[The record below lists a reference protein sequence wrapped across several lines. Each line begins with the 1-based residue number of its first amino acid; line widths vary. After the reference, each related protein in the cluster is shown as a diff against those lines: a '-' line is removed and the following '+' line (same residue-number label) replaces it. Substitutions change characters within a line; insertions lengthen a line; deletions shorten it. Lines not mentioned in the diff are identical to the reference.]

1 MRQQLWPQYVGG
13 VLDVDAASAWK
24 EYTGTQTIHLTK
36 DNVGD
41 YKDPVKTTGN
51 GTNVTFTGDKT
62 ADWTVAWTQDNQD
75 NNGDSQGDNILVG
88 TGSNLTIQNLNS
100 LNFEATQTSKTSVDG
115 ALKAVNGA
123 NVTIKDI
130 GTINFGT
137 ADNVLKADQGFHAY
151 GATID
156 VSAGNLYGNV
166 RGAGFL
172 MAQSTGSGTSAQKGT
187 LNVTI
192 ANDVNLTSNYRA
204 LMTAGVYQ
212 NATDPDKAVENTLTA
227 GGKITLHVTGETAS
241 KPAADAVVG
250 VTDEYYDGSYHYG
263 NGDAKLTISGK
274 DGVSV
279 VSDQG
284 AGLSVGRHSE
294 SGTRTLKVESV
305 DGDVSIETAG
315 IGISS
320 GVGAQKNPDGT
331 DNGTADA
338 FNAKADITVTG
349 QNVSVISKTNSA
361 VDLDKN
367 AELNVVS
374 TQENGKIVLAGGN
387 GVAADISG
395 ENTKFTI
402 GNGRNGTVELRGQI
416 KAADGAAVNIS
427 GNTTTIADAA
437 ASKDGTLVYTST
449 GGSFKVADGAKLQV
463 NGAKTGAHLYSSDN
477 DSPVT
482 FWDDKNTSFDNPFQ
496 YSAEGIVYAGIT
508 ENNKALTA
516 GYIAPTVAAAATAAN
531 DSVIT
536 PLIISGADSYNAAV
550 GIAQAG
556 GVQHGTYAVTGLVA
570 DALTNH
576 EDTAEKDVWAK
587 GFHSTEDIDGLG
599 FEGGALDLDTQYN
612 GAVAGI
618 DLYQKDDTSAGVAF
632 SYADG
637 NVSGES
643 GGVYTKND
651 AEYLG
656 ISLYGKK
663 DFGAYR
669 LAADLSYLGGSHDLT
684 QHNDGTTVT
693 AKPDTEAWTL
703 GVKAMKDY
711 DLGSGTL
718 TPYVGA
724 RYLRLTTDSYTSS
737 LGLSYDSETQN
748 LFLLPVGADYSLNL
762 KRGGWTVAPYVG
774 LGYIWTVGD
783 RSADQTVSYGTTAGS
798 FAYDVTDAGSF
809 LAKAGIS
816 AAKGDY
822 AFSLGYAYQKG
833 STVDSDTWTA
843 AASYRF

>member
-1 MRQQLWPQYVGG
+1 
-13 VLDVDAASAWK
+13 
-24 EYTGTQTIHLTK
+24 
-36 DNVGD
+36 
-41 YKDPVKTTGN
+41 
-51 GTNVTFTGDKT
+51 
-62 ADWTVAWTQDNQD
+62 
-75 NNGDSQGDNILVG
+75 
-88 TGSNLTIQNLNS
+88 
-100 LNFEATQTSKTSVDG
+100 
-115 ALKAVNGA
+115 
-123 NVTIKDI
+123 
-130 GTINFGT
+130 
-137 ADNVLKADQGFHAY
+137 
-151 GATID
+151 
-156 VSAGNLYGNV
+156 
-166 RGAGFL
+166 
-172 MAQSTGSGTSAQKGT
+172 MAQSVNTNNQGT
-187 LNVTI
+187 LNVDI
-192 ANDVNLTSNYRA
+192 KNDVNLTSNYRA

-212 NATDPDKAVENTLTA
+212 NPDKGVENTLTA

-241 KPAADAVVG
+241 KPATDAVVG

-263 NGDAKLTISGK
+263 NGDANLTISGK
-274 DGVSV
+274 NGVSV

-294 SGTRTLKVESV
+294 SGTRTLKVEST

-338 FNAKADITVTG
+338 FNAKANISVIG
-349 QNVSVISKTNSA
+349 KNVSVISKTNSA

-367 AELNVVS
+367 AELNVAS
-374 TQENGKIVLAGGN
+374 TQENGKIVLTGGN
-387 GVAADISG
+387 GVAANVSG

-402 GNGRNGTVELRGQI
+402 GNGKTAGTVELSGQI
-416 KAADGAAVNIS
+416 KAADGANVTIEK
-427 GNTTTIADAA
+427 NTTTIVDAA
-437 ASKDGTLVYTST
+437 AIGKSALVTATNGGTFT
-449 GGSFKVADGAKLQV
+449 VAEGAKLKV
-463 NGAKTGAHLYSSDN
+463 SGAYTGKSLYSTDTGTNSKV
-477 DSPVT
+477 S
-482 FWDDKNTSFDNPFQ
+482 FWTDANTSFDNAFQ
-496 YSAEGIVYAGIT
+496 YLDENGTVRAGVTESNAASLAGFIVLPVGI
-508 ENNKALTA
+508 
-516 GYIAPTVAAAATAAN
+516 AATNAN
-531 DSVIT
+531 DSGIT
-536 PLIISGADSYNAAV
+536 TLAKNGASSYNEAV

-570 DALTNH
+570 DALANH

-618 DLYQKDDTSAGVAF
+618 DLYQKDSTAAGVAF

-637 NVSGES
+637 NVSGVN

-656 ISLYGKK
+656 ISFYGKK

-703 GVKAMKDY
+703 GVKALKDY

-718 TPYVGA
+718 TPYAGV

-798 FAYDVTDAGSF
+798 YAYDVTDAGSF

-816 AAKGDY
+816 ASKGAY

>member
-1 MRQQLWPQYVGG
+1 M
-13 VLDVDAASAWK
+13 
-24 EYTGTQTIHLTK
+24 
-36 DNVGD
+36 
-41 YKDPVKTTGN
+41 
-51 GTNVTFTGDKT
+51 
-62 ADWTVAWTQDNQD
+62 AWTQDNQ
-75 NNGDSQGDNILVG
+75 NKNGDSQGDNILVE

-123 NVTIKDI
+123 NVTIKDV

-137 ADNVLKADQGFHAY
+137 KDHVLKADQGFHAY
-151 GATID
+151 GANIQ
-156 VSAGNLYGNV
+156 VSADNLYGNV

-172 MAQSTGSGTSAQKGT
+172 MAQSVNTNNQGT
-187 LNVTI
+187 LNVDI
-192 ANDVNLTSNYRA
+192 KNDVNLTSNYRA

-212 NATDPDKAVENTLTA
+212 NPDKGVENTLTA

-241 KPAADAVVG
+241 KPATDAVVG

-263 NGDAKLTISGK
+263 NGDANLTISGK
-274 DGVSV
+274 NGVSV

-294 SGTRTLKVESV
+294 SGTRTLKVEST

-338 FNAKADITVTG
+338 FNAKANISVIG
-349 QNVSVISKTNSA
+349 KNVSVISKTNSA

-367 AELNVVS
+367 AELNVAS
-374 TQENGKIVLAGGN
+374 TQENGKIVLTGGN
-387 GVAADISG
+387 GVAANVSG

-402 GNGRNGTVELRGQI
+402 GNGKTAGTVELSGQI
-416 KAADGAAVNIS
+416 KAADGANVTIEK
-427 GNTTTIADAA
+427 NTTTIVDAA
-437 ASKDGTLVYTST
+437 AIGKSALVTATNGGTFT
-449 GGSFKVADGAKLQV
+449 VAEGAKLKV
-463 NGAKTGAHLYSSDN
+463 SGAYTGKSLYSTDTGTNSKV
-477 DSPVT
+477 S
-482 FWDDKNTSFDNPFQ
+482 FWTDANTSFDNAFQ
-496 YSAEGIVYAGIT
+496 YLDENGTVRAGVTESNAASLAGFIVLPVGI
-508 ENNKALTA
+508 
-516 GYIAPTVAAAATAAN
+516 AATNAN
-531 DSVIT
+531 DSGIT
-536 PLIISGADSYNAAV
+536 TLAKNGASSYNEAV

-570 DALTNH
+570 DALANH

-618 DLYQKDDTSAGVAF
+618 DLYQKDSTAAGVAF

-637 NVSGES
+637 NVSGVN

-656 ISLYGKK
+656 ISFYGKK

-703 GVKAMKDY
+703 GVKALKDY

-718 TPYVGA
+718 TPYAGV

-798 FAYDVTDAGSF
+798 YAYDVTDAGSF

-816 AAKGDY
+816 ASKGAY